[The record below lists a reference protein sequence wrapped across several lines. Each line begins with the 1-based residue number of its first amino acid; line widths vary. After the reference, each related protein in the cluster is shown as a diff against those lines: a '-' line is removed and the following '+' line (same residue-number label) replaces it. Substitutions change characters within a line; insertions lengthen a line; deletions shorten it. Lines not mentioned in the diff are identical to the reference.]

1 MSSKFTPNPTLFR
14 VKRYLSNGTK
24 AGEKMAFVN
33 VNKIG
38 LKLKNGSV
46 ALTKE
51 KELTSHEISLFTED
65 EKKEYLIVK
74 ENVRQKSNT

>member
-1 MSSKFTPNPTLFR
+1 MKNKFIPNPTLFR
-14 VKRYLSNGTK
+14 VKKYVSNSAK
-24 AGEKMAFVN
+24 AGRKMAFVN

-74 ENVRQKSNT
+74 ENVKRKSN